1 MNLIRKQL
9 CFLSM
14 MLAAASMHAAHAQ
27 STMQP
32 LQTSNFL
39 MTEYPEYYGNSQA
52 QKVTLLSDAGGVT
65 TLGMT
70 SLASSL
76 SMDTQGTS
84 MSNGDL
90 YTGVF
95 DISVRNGYRVTGFS
109 FAATLVG
116 VLQVA
121 EAPAGA
127 SIIQPGNA
135 SNSGSMEALALT
147 GPHGQRI
154 AGESFRQ
161 ESLDGTQDILLQGV
175 GLSLTDPFTM
185 FISGMSYVNAQLGQY
200 RVNGPDY
207 SYDGSLPAYASYRL
221 VNPTLT
227 IFTSPVPEPGT
238 YAMLLAGLA
247 LCGAAGLRR
256 RRGARSG
263 TPA

>member
-1 MNLIRKQL
+1 MSLIRKQL
-9 CFLSM
+9 CFLTV
-14 MLAAASMHAAHAQ
+14 MLAAASMHTAHAQ
-27 STMQP
+27 LTMEP

-39 MTEYPEYYGNSQA
+39 MTEYPEYYGNTQV

-65 TLGMT
+65 KLGMT

-76 SMDTQGTS
+76 SMDTGGGS

-127 SIIQPGNA
+127 SMVKPGNA
-135 SNSGSMEALALT
+135 SNSGSMEASALT
-147 GPHGQRI
+147 GPNGQRI
-154 AGESFRQ
+154 AGEKYRQ
-161 ESLDGTQDILLQGV
+161 ENLDGTQDILLQGL

-185 FISGMSYVNAQLGQY
+185 FISGSSYVSAQLGEY
-200 RVNGPDY
+200 RVNGHDY
-207 SYDGSLPAYASYRL
+207 SYDVSLPAYASYRF

-247 LCGAAGLRR
+247 LCGAVGWRR
-256 RRGARSG
+256 RNGARSS
-263 TPA
+263 AAA